1 MPDLMHLLGSYMDSP
16 DGPSV
21 VAATRML
28 ESELSSEMHQHARG
42 QLFGSIKGLISVQVD
57 GGLWVVPAIHA
68 VWLPPHHAHAGRS
81 FGPYHGWS
89 AYVAEAAC
97 ANLPAQPCIIRVSGL
112 LREAVLRIA
121 SSMPQAS
128 DQSSQAQSHIC
139 AVVLDEIRS
148 LPVEEFGLPIPADA
162 RLQRIAK
169 ALIANPADERSIDDW
184 ASFGAISSRTFSR
197 RFVSETGFNFTAW
210 RQRVRLLRSLE
221 MLAEG
226 ISITAIAL
234 DLGYASISA
243 YISLFRR
250 TFGETP
256 ACYRSRLKA
265 V

>member
-1 MPDLMHLLGSYMDSP
+1 MPKRAPRLIFTEDEQTAPKVAKAAQKASKAADRLEKAEAKIPKKTIKKQMRVVDQKTGKVTTRLYFEEVDKKRP
-16 DGPSV
+16 PSK
-21 VAATRML
+21 
-28 ESELSSEMHQHARG
+28 LS
-42 QLFGSIKGLISVQVD
+42 
-57 GGLWVVPAIHA
+57 HA
-68 VWLPPHHAHAGRS
+68 VRDAPG
-81 FGPYHGWS
+81 
-89 AYVAEAAC
+89 VA
-97 ANLPAQPCIIRVSGL
+97 VSSTVHRK

-128 DQSSQAQSHIC
+128 DLSSQAQSHIC

-184 ASFGAISSRTFSR
+184 ANFGAISSRTLSR